1 MKNHIFVG
9 FGFGPIQSGLF
20 VSEAFKSGN
29 FKRIVIAEIDQRL
42 VDAVCANNGRY
53 SVSIAGADRI
63 EITQVEGIEIYNPSN
78 DSDRAKLL
86 EALGQATEICTSLPS
101 VNFFDAGP
109 HSVASLIAQGLQ
121 HSTAPAT
128 IIYTAEN
135 NNHAAE
141 ILEEKVKAKLTASLK
156 HPVQFLN
163 TVIGKM
169 SQVVTDAEEIEAKK
183 LTVIAPGISRAFLVE
198 AFNKILVTK
207 CHIPGFKP
215 GIEVFIEKED
225 LMPFEEAKL
234 YGHNAI
240 HALLAY
246 LGAAKGYKKMAE
258 LNKDAELMQIAR
270 KAFINESG
278 AALIKKHQLLGDD
291 LFTPTGYR
299 AYAEDLLVRMTNPYL
314 DDTIER
320 AGRDPLRKL
329 SLNDRIF
336 GTMSLALEYGIEP
349 VNMAL
354 GAMAGIAALLSKAKE
369 NKLPEELYYDDC
381 RNINDGQIARLLGW
395 LWLGQKNK
403 YSDRLISLVIAA
415 QKRLNMLL

>member
-20 VSEAFKSGN
+20 VSEAYKSGN
-29 FKRIVIAEIDQRL
+29 FKRIVIAEIDQKL
-42 VDAVCANNGRY
+42 VDAVRANSGRY
-53 SVSIAGADRI
+53 TVSSAGANGIEISRI
-63 EITQVEGIEIYNPSN
+63 EGVEIYNPGN

-101 VNFFDAGP
+101 VNFFDSGAN
-109 HSVASLIAQGLQ
+109 SVASLIAQGLQ

-141 ILEEKVKAKLTASLK
+141 ILEEKVKTKLTAPLK

-169 SQVVTDAEEIEAKK
+169 SQVVTNSAEIKAKK
-183 LTVIAPGISRAFLVE
+183 LVPIAPGIERAFLVE

-225 LMPFEEAKL
+225 LLPFEEAKL

-240 HALLAY
+240 HATLAY
-246 LGAAKGYKKMAE
+246 LAAAKGYKKMAE
-258 LNKDAELMQIAR
+258 LKTDKTLMGIAR
-270 KAFINESG
+270 QAFINESG
-278 AALIKKHQLLGDD
+278 VALIKKYAKLGDS
-291 LFTPTGYR
+291 LFTPAGYT
-299 AYAEDLLVRMTNPYL
+299 AYADDLLERMTNPYL
-314 DDTIER
+314 DDPVDR
-320 AGRDPLRKL
+320 AARDPQRKL
-329 SLNDRIF
+329 GLKDRIF
-336 GTMSLALEYGIEP
+336 GTMAVCLEYGVTPEK
-349 VNMAL
+349 MAM
-354 GAMAGIAALLSKAKE
+354 GAAAGVGYYIKQAGLNPNTSCADALKQIWQNETSKWQAQ
-369 NKLPEELYYDDC
+369 LAELT
-381 RNINDGQIARLLGW
+381 QTAW
-395 LWLGQKNK
+395 QK
-403 YSDRLISLVIAA
+403 
-415 QKRLNMLL
+415 M